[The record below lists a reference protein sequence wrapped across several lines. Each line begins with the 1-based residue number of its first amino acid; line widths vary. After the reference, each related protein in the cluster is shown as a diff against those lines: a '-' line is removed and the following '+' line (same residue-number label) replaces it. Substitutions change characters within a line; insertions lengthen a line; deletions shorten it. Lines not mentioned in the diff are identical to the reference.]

1 MRRDDPGRFAP
12 VTGAMFSWIGRAI
25 PTIPYH
31 LITYRARPGSFWHR
45 PAHVTTAVQGRRG
58 RLLPPDPVPGNLGS
72 AARSSHLRSGV
83 PRTSV
88 PGPQHRSLVSS
99 FGSMRARSP
108 SPPRVSAAREG
119 RPPGPS
125 IPAGRLRC
133 PGFGARVGHG
143 AACGSGSH
151 LRMAPAKGV
160 WSAWRPVLRPRHRVA
175 RGGPAAVGPLR
186 SRSTWNIP
194 PVASRALWAPVAM
207 RRISSTTSL
216 GVFHVEH
223 AVRARAGVRHPGC

>member
-125 IPAGRLRC
+125 IPAAIPVPRVR
-133 PGFGARVGHG
+133 GACRPRGGVRIRIPP
-143 AACGSGSH
+143 AD
-151 LRMAPAKGV
+151 APAKGV

-194 PVASRALWAPVAM
+194 PVASR
-207 RRISSTTSL
+207 SL
-216 GVFHVEH
+216 
-223 AVRARAGVRHPGC
+223 